1 MRNRTDI
8 YNLKENHHN
17 IPQRRTI
24 CGCCHLCIKEHQQY
38 EEHHILLSLFL
49 KTGVKKQQ
57 LCTLFIKKQSSEQIC
72 TNSQLPSE
80 NAAERPSL
88 IPAGDHLWFY
98 FMVKL
103 KITIFIWNI
112 LCEGTLCVCVWPFH
126 NPLCITSQRQ
136 KLQTCSFDAFPSL
149 NFKFLW
155 SFMFN
160 Y

>member
-24 CGCCHLCIKEHQQY
+24 CGCCHPCIKEHQQY

-112 LCEGTLCVCVWPFH
+112 LCEGTLCGLFIIHYASPV
-126 NPLCITSQRQ
+126 REE
-136 KLQTCSFDAFPSL
+136 KLQTRSFDAFPSL
-149 NFKFLW
+149 NLKFLW